1 MAISTTRSDCTSRP
15 TSCSRTGN
23 AFRAAAL
30 VMWTLPAAILF
41 SFVDCSGGHSFSFSG
56 DSAYSFIEEQCSIGP
71 RYPGSEGHR
80 LLQRL
85 IVERLQDYGVNV
97 SLQPFEAVLTT
108 GDTLSLVNIICN
120 INTGSENRIM
130 LGAHYDTRPIA
141 DKDPDPANRE
151 TPIPGA
157 NDGASGVAVLL
168 ELARIFGRS
177 EPAVGVDL
185 VFFDGEDYGR
195 EGVAEDY
202 ILGSTHFARNMKGYR
217 PQGVIVVDMVGER
230 GAEIKMESYSMRYSP
245 VLIHDLF
252 AIAER
257 MNIEAFKKEESVP
270 LIDDHLPF
278 IQMGMPAVVLIDFDY
293 PYWHT
298 LEDTPDKC
306 SAASLEAVGTVL
318 VEYIL
323 QLQ

>member
-1 MAISTTRSDCTSRP
+1 MATSTTRSDCTLLQISYSRMFH
-15 TSCSRTGN
+15 
-23 AFRAAAL
+23 AFRFAGL
-30 VMWTLPAAILF
+30 VIWVLLTAMLF
-41 SFVDCSGGHSFSFSG
+41 SFVDCSGGRSYSFDG
-56 DSAYSFIEEQCSIGP
+56 DSSFAFLEEQCRLGP
-71 RYPGSEGHR
+71 RYPGSGEHR
-80 LLQRL
+80 ILQGL
-85 IVERLQDYGVNV
+85 IVERLEDFGVNV

-108 GDTLSLVNIICN
+108 GDTLRLINIIGN
-120 INTGSENRIM
+120 INKGADRRIL

-141 DKDPDPANRE
+141 EKDPDPANRDK
-151 TPIPGA
+151 PIPGA

-177 EPAVGVDL
+177 ELAIGIDL

-195 EGVAEDY
+195 EDAVDDY

-217 PQGVIVVDMVGER
+217 PFSVIIVDMVGEA
-230 GAEIKMESYSMRYSP
+230 GAEIRMEGYSMRYSP
-245 VLIHDLF
+245 VLTHDLF

-257 MNIEAFKKEESVP
+257 MNIEAFKKEEGVP

-278 IQMGMPAVVLIDFDY
+278 IQMRIPAVVLIDFDY

-306 SAASLEAVGTVL
+306 SAASLEAVGKVL
-318 VEYIL
+318 VEYITRL
-323 QLQ
+323 Q